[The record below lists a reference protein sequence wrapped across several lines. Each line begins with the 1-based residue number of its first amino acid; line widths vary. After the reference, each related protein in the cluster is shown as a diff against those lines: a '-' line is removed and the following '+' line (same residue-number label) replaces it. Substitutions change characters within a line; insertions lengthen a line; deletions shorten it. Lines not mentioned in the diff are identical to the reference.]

1 MKRCFFIVCLLFVS
15 CVFADGKNGS
25 VGVEDKSVSIVDTQ
39 QNNPPSPSQTVHII
53 RVVFDDEETV
63 MPAKATI
70 TPKFDDGYQCIA
82 GSIGGN
88 YTGATITKNKVC
100 YVTFSDNVTK
110 RYDVRAHPEWRTV
123 LQDDLVQKNGSQYV
137 PLHRKL

>member
-63 MPAKATI
+63 IPAKAS
-70 TPKFDDGYQCIA
+70 IA

-110 RYDVRAHPEWRTV
+110 RYDVRKHPEWRTV